1 MPLSDTHT
9 LQNNFKLS
17 KWFIII
23 CLALLALYPIYKN
36 FYYSQAHL
44 TYERHIAVIEKR
56 SEFYNPWQYRVLMP
70 YINQGLFWLYNHSI
84 DKIYPIEQKINFN
97 FHKTSGTVEQ
107 TDQFLKL
114 MQTPGAARYMII
126 FILVRWALNFLILL
140 LAWRLWR
147 HFIKSDW
154 LALLGVN
161 FIALAMGNAVAI
173 ADLAF
178 NTYADIIFYLLA
190 ALIIVEKK
198 NKMWLVPITILSSF
212 NRETGMLIPALYF
225 ISQVDFSQ
233 MCAGKFSFK
242 KIIWPHLSTWMF
254 TAVLYLLFLV
264 FFVYLR
270 WYFGYQPQQMWKVP
284 AGWPM
289 LKLNLMSAVGLKG
302 YLELIGT
309 FGIFPLIILYKFK
322 AFPYLLK
329 KWFLFLAPIWF
340 LVHYI
345 SVPAY
350 QTRLFLVPI
359 ILIFMPMILW
369 LTEQHIFS
377 LSVKLKLNQ

>member
-242 KIIWPHLSTWMF
+242 KIIW
-254 TAVLYLLFLV
+254 
-264 FFVYLR
+264 R
-270 WYFGYQPQQMWKVP
+270 
-284 AGWPM
+284 
-289 LKLNLMSAVGLKG
+289 
-302 YLELIGT
+302 
-309 FGIFPLIILYKFK
+309 
-322 AFPYLLK
+322 
-329 KWFLFLAPIWF
+329 
-340 LVHYI
+340 
-345 SVPAY
+345 
-350 QTRLFLVPI
+350 
-359 ILIFMPMILW
+359 
-369 LTEQHIFS
+369 
-377 LSVKLKLNQ
+377 

>member
-1 MPLSDTHT
+1 MPLPDTQT
-9 LQNNFKLS
+9 LHSNFKIS
-17 KWFIII
+17 KWFIVV
-23 CLALLALYPIYKN
+23 CLALLAIFPIYKN

-44 TYERHIAVIEKR
+44 TYERHIAVMEKR

-70 YINQGLFWLYNHSI
+70 FINEGLFWLYNHTV
-84 DKIYPIEQKINFN
+84 DKIYPIEQKISFTFN
-97 FHKTSGTVEQ
+97 KTSGTVEQ
-107 TDQFLKL
+107 TDQFIKL

-126 FILVRWALNFLILL
+126 FIVVRLLLNFFILL

-154 LALLGVN
+154 LAFLGVN

-178 NTYADIIFYLLA
+178 NTYADIIFYLLT
-190 ALIIVEKK
+190 ALIIVEKQ
-198 NKMWLVPITILSSF
+198 NRLWLVPITILSSF
-212 NRETGMLIPALYF
+212 NRETGLLIPALYF

-233 MCAGKFSFK
+233 CCTDRFSFK
-242 KIIWPHLSTWMF
+242 KIIWPKMNIWIF
-254 TAVLYLLFLV
+254 TAVLYLLFMTV
-264 FFVYLR
+264 FVFLR
-270 WYFGYQPQQMWKVP
+270 WYYGYQPQQMWKVP

-289 LKLNLMSAVGLKG
+289 LKLNLFSAVGIKG

-309 FGIFPLIILYKFK
+309 FGILPLIILYKFK
-322 AFPYLLK
+322 TFPYLLK

-340 LVHYI
+340 LVHFI

-359 ILIFMPMILW
+359 IVIFMPMVLW
-369 LTEQHIFS
+369 LTENHIFS
-377 LSVKLKLNQ
+377 FDPKKLNV